1 MVNGGRAD
9 EDIVA
14 VLTEQHDRARALL
27 AQLHDVFAPLDDS
40 IRAAT
45 GPLRDLVRLLAVHET
60 AEEEV
65 VYPVLKTQLQAAH
78 VADPRLAEEGEAKR
92 MLAKLDRM
100 AAAVSELPAVLA
112 EFGQAMLAHAE
123 HEEQQVFPLLR
134 DRLNAGQ
141 RRAMAVAFRAAEA
154 VAPTH
159 PHPHAPESAVGN
171 LLLGPV
177 LATIDRVRDF
187 TRQRGGRRRS

>member
-1 MVNGGRAD
+1 MVNGEQSQ

-14 VLTEQHDRARALL
+14 VLSEQHDQARALL
-27 AQLHDVFAPLDDS
+27 SELHDAISPLGDS
-40 IRAAT
+40 TQAAAR
-45 GPLRDLVRLLAVHET
+45 PLQDLVRLLAVHET
-60 AEEEV
+60 VEEEV

-92 MLAKLDRM
+92 MLSRLER
-100 AAAVSELPAVLA
+100 AATAALELPAALA
-112 EFGQAMLAHAE
+112 EFEQAVLAHAE
-123 HEEQQVFPLLR
+123 HEEAEVFPLLR
-134 DRLNAGQ
+134 DRLDDDQ
-141 RRAMAVAFRAAEA
+141 RRDMAIAFRAAEA

-187 TRQRGGRRRS
+187 TRQRSASRHS